1 MSSLL
6 LKRFRSKALKTAV
19 SLSHYLNATPYEFLL
34 KLKKKKIGH
43 ALNLMMVNFIGSGVP
58 YVKKKK
64 KNWSK
69 KIRLGPAWTRNY
81 CHFSRRNSGV
91 IFIPHPSTY
100 KEEMLIS
107 VCWVNYWL
115 QQHACISVG
124 QSLTRRWAQAE
135 KGSDSL
141 PSSLRSLIYLSCG
154 QQW

>member
-64 KNWSK
+64 KTGQK
-69 KIRLGPAWTRNY
+69 K
-81 CHFSRRNSGV
+81 SGWALHGQET
-91 IFIPHPSTY
+91 IAILA
-100 KEEMLIS
+100 EETQ
-107 VCWVNYWL
+107 V
-115 QQHACISVG
+115 
-124 QSLTRRWAQAE
+124 
-135 KGSDSL
+135 
-141 PSSLRSLIYLSCG
+141 
-154 QQW
+154 